1 MWESLVT
8 WIIKAFLEML
18 YGVIKGAAG
27 IEAALGKENSRLK
40 KKVLELTESIAAM
53 EDLYERG
60 VPIPVDE
67 LNRLKEAGRD
77 LNRTFF

>member
-8 WIIKAFLEML
+8 WIIKAFFEML

-27 IEAALGKENSRLK
+27 IEAALSKENSRLQ
-40 KKVLELTESIAAM
+40 KKVLELNESIASM

-60 VPIPVDE
+60 VPISLEE
-67 LNRLKEAGRD
+67 LDRLKDAGRD